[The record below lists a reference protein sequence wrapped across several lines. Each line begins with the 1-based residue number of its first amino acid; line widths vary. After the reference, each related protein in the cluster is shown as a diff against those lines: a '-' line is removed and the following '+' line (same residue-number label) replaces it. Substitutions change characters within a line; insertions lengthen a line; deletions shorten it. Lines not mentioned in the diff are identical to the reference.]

1 MIVLGVILLLI
12 GALLEVPP
20 VVTTLGIILIVVGA
34 VLMLMGSMG
43 RTVGPRRF
51 YW

>member
-12 GALLEVPP
+12 GALFEVPA

-34 VLMLMGSMG
+34 LLMLLGSMG
-43 RTVGPRRF
+43 RAVGPRRY